1 MYFALGAF
9 LYNNKSWG
17 SDGICNCGTLL
28 GIDFCGYYQAVVLN
42 VLDLLVN
49 ADSAL
54 AFVLFT
60 RPVTSWKNICQ
71 YVEFLL

>member
-1 MYFALGAF
+1 MYLALGAF
-9 LYNNKSWG
+9 LYNNKSCG
-17 SDGICNCGTLL
+17 PAGICNCGTLL

-49 ADSAL
+49 AYL
-54 AFVLFT
+54 VLTFGLFL

-71 YVEFLL
+71 YVVLLL